1 MKHGMEKQIVVYP
14 HNGVLLSN
22 KKEQTIDI
30 GNMAKFEN
38 NHTECKKPHQKK
50 STYCMIPFI

>member
-1 MKHGMEKQIVVYP
+1 MEKQIVVYP